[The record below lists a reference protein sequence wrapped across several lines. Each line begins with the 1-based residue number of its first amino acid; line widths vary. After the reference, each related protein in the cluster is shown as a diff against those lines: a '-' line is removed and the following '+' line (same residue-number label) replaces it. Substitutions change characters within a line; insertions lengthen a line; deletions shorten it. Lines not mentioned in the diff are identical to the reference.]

1 MQEDDRRMRYLRVIW
16 DLVDDAAGNVQHIAE
31 NDVTPDEVE
40 EILRIAD
47 DAQFSR
53 SSGRPLVFGYTE
65 SGRLLAVIFEWVD
78 DDTVYPVTAYEPEE

>member
-1 MQEDDRRMRYLRVIW
+1 MRYLRVIW
-16 DLVDDAAGNVQHIAE
+16 DLADDVDGNIQHIAE

-53 SSGRPLVFGYTE
+53 SSGRPLVFGYTDA
-65 SGRLLAVIFEWVD
+65 GRLLAVIFEWVD
-78 DDTVYPVTAYEPEE
+78 EDTVYPVTAYEPEE

>member
-1 MQEDDRRMRYLRVIW
+1 MRYLRVIW
-16 DLVDDAAGNVQHIAE
+16 DLADDVDGNIQHIAE
-31 NDVTPDEVE
+31 NDVTPDEVG

-65 SGRLLAVIFEWVD
+65 AGRLLAVIFEWVD
-78 DDTVYPVTAYEPEE
+78 EDTVYPVTAYEPEE